1 MGTCRKTLDHIQRLT
16 EYVLFLMVAAMV
28 VIVFA
33 QVIFR
38 FVLRASLPW
47 SEEAARYIMVWISML
62 GAGIGIRRK
71 GHIGVEAVVML
82 LPSAL
87 KKAVA
92 VLTALIASG
101 FFLGMVVYGVQICR
115 VVAAQESPAMEISM
129 AIPYS
134 SLVAGGLL
142 MLFYSLEEALNLTIA
157 PASLEELEE
166 GGR

>member
-1 MGTCRKTLDHIQRLT
+1 MVCKKVLDFLQRLT

-38 FVLRASLPW
+38 FALRASLPW

-82 LPSAL
+82 LPAVL
-87 KKAVA
+87 KRAVA
-92 VLTALIASG
+92 MLTTLVASG
-101 FFLGMVVYGVQICR
+101 FFLGMVVYGIKICR
-115 VVAAQESPAMEISM
+115 VVTAQESPAMEISM
-129 AIPYS
+129 AIPYG
-134 SLVAGGLL
+134 SLVVGGAL
-142 MLFYSLEEALNLTIA
+142 MLLYSLEELLNLATS
-157 PASLEELEE
+157 PMLSGE
-166 GGR
+166 GER

>member
-1 MGTCRKTLDHIQRLT
+1 MTICKKVSDILQCLT

-38 FVLRASLPW
+38 FVLYASLPW

-62 GAGIGIRRK
+62 GAAIGIRRK
-71 GHIGVEAVVML
+71 GHIGVEAVVAL
-82 LPSAL
+82 LPPVL
-87 KKAVA
+87 KKAV
-92 VLTALIASG
+92 TALTTLVASG
-101 FFLGMVVYGVQICR
+101 FFLGMVVYGVKVCR

-134 SLVAGGLL
+134 SLVVGGAL
-142 MLFYSLEEALNLTIA
+142 MLLYSLEELLNLMVF
-157 PASLEELEE
+157 PALPGE
-166 GGR
+166 GE